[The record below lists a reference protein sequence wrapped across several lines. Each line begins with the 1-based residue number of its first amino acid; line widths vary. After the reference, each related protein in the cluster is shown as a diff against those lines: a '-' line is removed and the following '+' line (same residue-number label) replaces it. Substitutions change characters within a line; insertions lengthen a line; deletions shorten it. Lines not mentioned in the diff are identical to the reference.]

1 MDKKEALKIVQES
14 GSDLVNLS
22 DKFKK
27 DKDVVLEAIKQDAWS
42 LIYANEKSS
51 LDIQKEID
59 SRANQIQLLKKEIES
74 LEENIISKTK
84 REINITEIQDEYIEI
99 KLGQYRHLLST
110 SKHKKVRISSHWNNI
125 NWNVYD
131 GDKLINLKREF
142 DVLNYFSKYG
152 FEYYKRKY
160 TGKGK
165 KYIILKNNN
174 N

>member
-1 MDKKEALKIVQES
+1 MKKFLFLLVFVFIYSSSFSQIIVNKRVIKGKKLVMVKSTGEIRTNDK
-14 GSDLVNLS
+14 
-22 DKFKK
+22 
-27 DKDVVLEAIKQDAWS
+27 
-42 LIYANEKSS
+42 
-51 LDIQKEID
+51 
-59 SRANQIQLLKKEIES
+59 
-74 LEENIISKTK
+74 IITE
-84 REINITEIQDEYIEI
+84 EINITEIQDEYIEI

-110 SKHKKVRISSHWNNI
+110 SKHKKVRISSHWNKI
-125 NWNVYD
+125 HWNVYD

>member
-1 MDKKEALKIVQES
+1 MKKFLFLLVFVFIYSSSFSQIIVNKRVIKGKKLVMVKSTGEIKTDDK
-14 GSDLVNLS
+14 
-22 DKFKK
+22 
-27 DKDVVLEAIKQDAWS
+27 
-42 LIYANEKSS
+42 
-51 LDIQKEID
+51 
-59 SRANQIQLLKKEIES
+59 
-74 LEENIISKTK
+74 IITE
-84 REINITEIQDEYIEI
+84 RINITQIQDEYIEI

-110 SKHKKVRISSHWNNI
+110 SKHKKVRISSHWNKI
-125 NWNVYD
+125 HWNVYD

>member
-1 MDKKEALKIVQES
+1 MKKLLFLLVFIFISSSSFSQIIVNKRVIKGKKLVMIKSTGEIKTDDKVIT
-14 GSDLVNLS
+14 
-22 DKFKK
+22 
-27 DKDVVLEAIKQDAWS
+27 
-42 LIYANEKSS
+42 EK
-51 LDIQKEID
+51 
-59 SRANQIQLLKKEIES
+59 
-74 LEENIISKTK
+74 
-84 REINITEIQDEYIEI
+84 INITEIQDEYIEI

-110 SKHKKVRISSHWNNI
+110 SKHKKIRISSHWNKTH
-125 NWNVYD
+125 WNVYD
-131 GDKLINLKREF
+131 GDKLIYLKREF